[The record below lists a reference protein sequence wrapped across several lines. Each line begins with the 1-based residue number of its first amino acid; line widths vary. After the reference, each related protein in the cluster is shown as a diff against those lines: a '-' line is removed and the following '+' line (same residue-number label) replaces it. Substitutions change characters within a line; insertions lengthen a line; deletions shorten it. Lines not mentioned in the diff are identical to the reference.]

1 MEEVGMMQQAA
12 NFYYTAVTK
21 DAHNTD
27 ALAGMQRAGQWV
39 LNDYLSR
46 FDEARLGGN
55 RASLVSQT
63 HAALRRQTYGQH
75 ASIVLSCVFL
85 LSCAGIV

>member
-39 LNDYLSR
+39 LNDYLAR
-46 FDEARLGGN
+46 FDEARLAGN
-55 RASLVSQT
+55 RA
-63 HAALRRQTYGQH
+63 GQLFLPSKKRKPTRTKSS
-75 ASIVLSCVFL
+75 ASGLAC
-85 LSCAGIV
+85 